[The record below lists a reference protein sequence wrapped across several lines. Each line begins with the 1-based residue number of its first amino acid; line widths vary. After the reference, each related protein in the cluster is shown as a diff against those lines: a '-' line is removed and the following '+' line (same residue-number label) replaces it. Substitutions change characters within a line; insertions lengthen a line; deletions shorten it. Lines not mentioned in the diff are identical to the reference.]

1 MTAITSLDVLSGG
14 LREAADRLGIGH
26 RRMYRLA
33 KAGQLPFAVRLG
45 WGYVVPVP
53 AWNNFLENGGT
64 IENINGPAGEG

>member
-1 MTAITSLDVLSGG
+1 VMAITRLDVLPGG

-33 KAGQLPFAVRLG
+33 KAGQVPFVVRLG

-53 AWNNFLENGGT
+53 AWNRFLANGAILEIKTGST
-64 IENINGPAGEG
+64 GKG